1 MPMNTHPIRLVAP
14 TPATR
19 VRTVVV
25 DDSPFMLKILA
36 QTLEE
41 AGNFDL
47 VGSATDAY
55 QALRHVSALSPELV
69 LMDIHMPGLNGIEAT
84 RCMKR
89 SDHPPVV
96 ILISSHS
103 SAATKS
109 LAEWAGADG
118 FVSKKVNFRHLLI
131 SALKKLFGPSRALGI
146 DPISENV
153 AR

>member
-1 MPMNTHPIRLVAP
+1 MKTHPLRPLEP

-25 DDSPFMLKILA
+25 DDPPFMLRILA

-69 LMDIHMPGLNGIEAT
+69 LMDIHLPGLNGIEAT
-84 RCMKR
+84 RCMKQ
-89 SDHPPVV
+89 SEHAPVV
-96 ILISSHS
+96 ILISSHITS
-103 SAATKS
+103 GTKI
-109 LAEWAGADG
+109 LAEQAGADG
-118 FVSKKVNFRHLLI
+118 VVSKEANFRHLLM
-131 SALKKLFGPSRALGI
+131 SALKKLFAPSGLLNPAKQSADR
-146 DPISENV
+146 
-153 AR
+153 